1 MVCPPLLGQLG
12 ITPSKE
18 AWLLSLTVCAREDL
32 CVCVCLCALL
42 LFNLLPKHQG
52 LRVAREEHVENSFT
66 PADHSLC

>member
-1 MVCPPLLGQLG
+1 MPTSLGSTRHHPKQGGMAVVADGLCQRR
-12 ITPSKE
+12 
-18 AWLLSLTVCAREDL
+18 LV